1 MFSSSIKWDNNSS
14 YLISLKIKRYNPC
27 KVWHMRCTQ
36 LLLIVDYEVITVIII
51 TVLIKY
57 PVLSSKT
64 LSTISLLYL
73 EGSVRD
79 AINLPVVFSVQITCS
94 SCTYHWPCFGF
105 LFFSFSLPHSA
116 VSLWFDFEVS
126 LLLLCLFCSWHT
138 PYLY

>member
-1 MFSSSIKWDNNSS
+1 
-14 YLISLKIKRYNPC
+14 
-27 KVWHMRCTQ
+27 MRCTQ

-105 LFFSFSLPHSA
+105 LFFSFFFCPILQLA
-116 VSLWFDFEVS
+116 FDLILKF
-126 LLLLCLFCSWHT
+126 LFSCFVFSVVGTLHISTKVLFLSMYWT
-138 PYLY
+138 FTIWQTLQ